1 MGCLAHPGG
10 LEITK
15 KAFDICGL
23 PKSAKILDVGCGY
36 GDTVAFLNS
45 DYGFS
50 VTGLDKSAEAI
61 CIAKKNHPGLEFME
75 GDGQWL
81 DFDSLSFD
89 CVLMECTLS
98 LMPNPVESI
107 HEAFCVL
114 KEGGYLVAHDLY
126 LPNPSEEEL
135 EIITRIKKS
144 AVEEKKEGSCNVER
158 PLSCTVNGALVLT
171 DIYAALDELNFNKI
185 LFEDRK
191 ADLDSFA
198 ASMIFGGEYTS
209 GGNGLNYYPGPK
221 QGKSKVS
228 YFLMIARKDKQ

>member
-1 MGCLAHPGG
+1 MNCLAHPGG
-10 LEITK
+10 LDITK

-23 PKSAKILDVGCGY
+23 PKSAKILDIGCGY
-36 GDTVAFLNS
+36 GDTAAFLNN

-50 VTGLDKSAEAI
+50 VTGIDKSTEAI
-61 CIAKKNHPGLEFME
+61 SVAKKNNPGLEFVE

-114 KEGGYLVAHDLY
+114 KEGGYLVVHDLY

-171 DIYAALDELNFNKI
+171 DIYTALDELNFNKI
-185 LFEDRK
+185 MFEDRK

-198 ASMIFGGEYTS
+198 ASMIFGGESVDNYS
-209 GGNGLNYYPGPK
+209 GAK

-228 YFLMIARKDKQ
+228 YFLMIMRKDKQ